1 MIPVLIAAL
10 VLLGTPALYFALKS
24 REFRKFL
31 SGAFFVSAG
40 LQFYFYINDVS
51 MPLIATDIVQTPEL
65 SGVRSVIHFAL
76 FLVTLYFGFIQKP
89 KSPKKKK

>member
-10 VLLGTPALYFALKS
+10 VLFGTPALYFAVKS

-40 LQFYFYINDVS
+40 LQFYFYINGVS
-51 MPLIATDIVQTPEL
+51 MPLIGTDIVQTPEL
-65 SGVRSVIHFAL
+65 SGIRSIIHFI
-76 FLVTLYFGFIQKP
+76 FFVVTLYFGFIQKP
-89 KSPKKKK
+89 KPQNKKK

>member
-10 VLLGTPALYFALKS
+10 VLFGTPALYFALKS

-51 MPLIATDIVQTPEL
+51 MPLIGTDIVQTPEL
-65 SGVRSVIHFAL
+65 SGIRSIIHFIF
-76 FLVTLYFGFIQKP
+76 FLVTVYFGFIQKP
-89 KSPKKKK
+89 KPQKKKK